1 MNDSLNDISRVDSF
15 DSSFDSYS
23 EHCRARIQ
31 AALAANLG
39 SAASEYA
46 PAPTAAHLQR
56 LFEAM
61 RYSLLNGGKRVR
73 PLLVYA
79 AADATDAS
87 TTNTT
92 TLDAIACAVEYIHAY
107 SLVHDDLPAMDDDD
121 LRRGNP
127 TCHRQ
132 FDEATA
138 ILAGDALQ
146 ARAFELLAEL
156 TDLDASTRLQLI
168 TTLAAAAGPRGMVG
182 GQAIDLAAVQR
193 SIDLTHLE
201 TMHRLKT
208 GALIRAAVRM
218 GALAAG
224 ANAAQLDA
232 LDRYAAAIGLSFQ
245 VQDDILDITSDTA
258 TLGKQQ
264 GADLARAKPTYPA
277 LLGLDAARAKAQA
290 LHADALT
297 ALEPFGLR
305 AQRLRELS
313 AFIVERRS

>member
-1 MNDSLNDISRVDSF
+1 MSDNFAQYVEL
-15 DSSFDSYS
+15 
-23 EHCRARIQ
+23 CRARINTILAQ
-31 AALAANLG
+31 QLGALD
-39 SAASEYA
+39 SEYSS
-46 PAPTAAHLQR
+46 TTTSIHLAR

-79 AADATDAS
+79 AAAAVADDCDNHA
-87 TTNTT
+87 
-92 TLDAIACAVEYIHAY
+92 LDDIACALEYIHAY

-127 TCHRQ
+127 TVHRA

-146 ARAFELLAEL
+146 SRAFELLSQLSA
-156 TDLDASTRLQLI
+156 LDADTRLALI
-168 TTLAAAAGPRGMVG
+168 ATLAAAAGPRGMVG
-182 GQAIDLAAVQR
+182 GQAIDLAAVQQQ
-193 SIDLTHLE
+193 IDLPHLE

-224 ANAAQLDA
+224 ASATQLAA
-232 LDRYAAAIGLSFQ
+232 LDQYAAAIGLSFQ

-277 LLGLDAARAKAQA
+277 LLGLTAARAKAQA
-290 LHADALT
+290 LHRDAVAALDVFDRRAD
-297 ALEPFGLR
+297 
-305 AQRLRELS
+305 RLRELS
-313 AFIVERRS
+313 AYIVERQH